1 MEAEEAALRHSR
13 VQDAHCLL
21 AVPHQVRQT
30 PRAGEWGPC
39 QARCGREVGAEE
51 VSLTVLW
58 GGSGGSS
65 LVLVQRHVFSQG
77 CSWCLG
83 LVGVQTGF
91 SWHLILTRVCR
102 CFPLPRSTISS
113 ILGAWLDQYSEDFR
127 KPPDF
132 TCLKQLISYVCHNIP
147 GSDLERR
154 ARILLAQFQQQEQSE
169 SEAEG
174 GVLSPFVGGHLGLR
188 VERVLL
194 LGIKGLQNLRS
205 CHVGEPP

>member
-1 MEAEEAALRHSR
+1 M
-13 VQDAHCLL
+13 
-21 AVPHQVRQT
+21 
-30 PRAGEWGPC
+30 
-39 QARCGREVGAEE
+39 
-51 VSLTVLW
+51 
-58 GGSGGSS
+58 GGS
-65 LVLVQRHVFSQG
+65 LVLLQRHVLSQG

-83 LVGVQTGF
+83 LVGLHTAF
-91 SWHLILTRVCR
+91 SWYPILTQACL
-102 CFPLPRSTISS
+102 CFPPCHSTISS

-169 SEAEG
+169 SEVEG
-174 GVLSPFVGGHLGLR
+174 GVLSLLAGGHLGLQ

-194 LGIKGLQNLRS
+194 VGIEGLQNLRS
-205 CHVGEPP
+205 CHMAEPP